1 MPAHQLV
8 DVDVH
13 ADISV
18 LLQVADMGMVV
29 IGAAV
34 DQPQFIL
41 AEQQRAVAD
50 VRILHDAALEACRAG
65 LAGTNLADQIEAR
78 DFAERLSAGRRQHRL
93 LADIGDQP
101 DDHGFAGHHAH
112 EFSDR
117 GMFAAG
123 VARVELDG
131 GLRTGDGHHA
141 TDQIG
146 SGACRRM
153 GMMGIMMRG

>member
-13 ADISV
+13 ADIGV

-34 DQPQFIL
+34 DQPQFLI

-65 LAGTNLADQIEAR
+65 SPERISPTRSRRAALRNVCPPAGASIACSPISVTSPMITALPATMPMNFPTVGCSPPALRALSSTVACEPETATTRPIKSVSAR
-78 DFAERLSAGRRQHRL
+78 
-93 LADIGDQP
+93 
-101 DDHGFAGHHAH
+101 
-112 EFSDR
+112 
-117 GMFAAG
+117 AG
-123 VARVELDG
+123 VWA
-131 GLRTGDGHHA
+131 
-141 TDQIG
+141 
-146 SGACRRM
+146 
-153 GMMGIMMRG
+153 